1 MGKDEERRMM
11 YLLLQ
16 LAPGGLAVVVAR
28 DEHPGQ
34 ARQQV
39 PSAASAASAVP
50 VQGVAQEGL
59 EVRHGA
65 LPAPALGGEAREAAL
80 EEGVA
85 RPELALVA
93 VCGAR
98 VHVARPAREGAAGV
112 QALCV
117 SETGQTRCRQSSPS
131 PLYTHTYINA
141 SIDSGAP
148 PATPPRP
155 PGAATRRGGGT
166 AACAGPK
173 AGGGRGRGAATPQI
187 PLEPISRPRRG
198 SPGVREWVDK
208 RTCRVIPNPSRLVWY
223 RHAPWRRTGR
233 RCPPSTARWCRRGAG
248 TPRRGWAPAPKGC
261 GGGGGRSAPWPRPCA
276 PRAPTPPARP
286 ARLRSRRA

>member
-131 PLYTHTYINA
+131 PPIHAYIHQR
-141 SIDSGAP
+141 IDRLGRTSSD
-148 PATPPRP
+148 PATS
-155 PGAATRRGGGT
+155 TRRGHTTWGRNRRMCW
-166 AACAGPK
+166 AE
-173 AGGGRGRGAATPQI
+173 GRGRPRARSSDSSNS
-187 PLEPISRPRRG
+187 SRTHFP
-198 SPGVREWVDK
+198 SPAWE
-208 RTCRVIPNPSRLVWY
+208 
-223 RHAPWRRTGR
+223 PWR
-233 RCPPSTARWCRRGAG
+233 A
-248 TPRRGWAPAPKGC
+248 
-261 GGGGGRSAPWPRPCA
+261 
-276 PRAPTPPARP
+276 
-286 ARLRSRRA
+286 